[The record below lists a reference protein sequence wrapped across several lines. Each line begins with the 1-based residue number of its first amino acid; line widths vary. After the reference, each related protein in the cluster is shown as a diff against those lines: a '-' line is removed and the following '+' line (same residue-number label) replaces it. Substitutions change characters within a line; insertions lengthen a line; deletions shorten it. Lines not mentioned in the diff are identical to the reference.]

1 MISRLY
7 RLGSHLL
14 CLSCV
19 WIATGPTVQAQS
31 WLGFNAAVPK
41 VAPGYGGGVAVNA
54 PGVAP
59 SYPPTGFPTASPT
72 GLSSAS
78 PTLVPTTK
86 QWKLGV
92 VVRNTDLGAIVQ
104 TVEPNSAAQTAGII
118 PGDSIIAVSGT
129 RIGEFDGRVVDI
141 GEEIKR
147 YVDSL
152 GRVPL
157 LIQDSRTRALRSSV
171 VTLTST
177 ATALSGTVSLADR
190 GSLPLGS
197 VLTVQLQNLTRPF
210 YEVAGGKTVL
220 KAEGSGP
227 FRFDLFIDPRFL
239 TPSDQYQ
246 LTAFVSSN
254 NQVVYNL
261 RQPVLVPVQGLN
273 QLYNLALERPYT
285 PSPASVATT
294 PNSVPANS
302 FPATSF
308 PATSFPT
315 TGLPPPGGAGVVTAS
330 LPAAPSLPGQV
341 STDALN
347 QVFVSLLGRQPS
359 SRELIAWQDYMQ
371 QGHTLNDVA
380 AKIMASPQF
389 RERYATDQAYVQ
401 QVIQTLTGKL
411 ATSNDVN
418 YWVGRMTALGSPEK
432 MIAELTAQKR

>member
-14 CLSCV
+14 GLICV
-19 WIATGPTVQAQS
+19 WIATGTTLQAQS

-59 SYPPTGFPTASPT
+59 SLPPTGFPTASPT

-177 ATALSGTVSLADR
+177 ATALSGSVSLADR

-197 VLTVQLQNLTRPF
+197 VLTIQLQNLTRPF

-227 FRFDLFIDPRFL
+227 FRFDLFIDPRYL

-246 LTAFVSSN
+246 LIAFVSSN

-273 QLYNLALERPYT
+273 QLYNLALERPYQAPPT
-285 PSPASVATT
+285 SVATT
-294 PNSVPANS
+294 PNS
-302 FPATSF
+302 FP
-308 PATSFPT
+308 PI
-315 TGLPPPGGAGVVTAS
+315 GAGVVTAS

-418 YWVGRMTALGSPEK
+418 YWVGRMTTLGSPEK

>member
-1 MISRLY
+1 MTSRLY

-41 VAPGYGGGVAVNA
+41 VAPGYGGGVSVNA

-59 SYPPTGFPTASPT
+59 SYPPTGVPAAGPT

-157 LIQDSRTRALRSSV
+157 LIQDSRTRALRASV

-177 ATALSGTVSLADR
+177 ATALSGSVSLADR

-220 KAEGSGP
+220 KAEGTGP
-227 FRFDLFIDPRFL
+227 FRFDLFIDPRYL

-285 PSPASVATT
+285 PPPASVATT
-294 PNSVPANS
+294 PNSFPANS
-302 FPATSF
+302 FTANSFNPA
-308 PATSFPT
+308 
-315 TGLPPPGGAGVVTAS
+315 GAGVVTAS

-371 QGHTLNDVA
+371 QGHTLNEVA

-432 MIAELTAQKR
+432 MIAELTAQKK

>member
-1 MISRLY
+1 
-7 RLGSHLL
+7 
-14 CLSCV
+14 
-19 WIATGPTVQAQS
+19 
-31 WLGFNAAVPK
+31 
-41 VAPGYGGGVAVNA
+41 
-54 PGVAP
+54 
-59 SYPPTGFPTASPT
+59 
-72 GLSSAS
+72 
-78 PTLVPTTK
+78 
-86 QWKLGV
+86 
-92 VVRNTDLGAIVQ
+92 
-104 TVEPNSAAQTAGII
+104 
-118 PGDSIIAVSGT
+118 
-129 RIGEFDGRVVDI
+129 
-141 GEEIKR
+141 
-147 YVDSL
+147 
-152 GRVPL
+152 
-157 LIQDSRTRALRSSV
+157 
-171 VTLTST
+171 
-177 ATALSGTVSLADR
+177 LADR
-190 GSLPLGS
+190 GSLPIGS
-197 VLTVQLQNLTRPF
+197 VLTIQLQNLTRPF

-220 KAEGSGP
+220 KAEGTGP
-227 FRFDLFIDPRFL
+227 FRFDLFIDPRYL

-285 PSPASVATT
+285 PPPASVATT
-294 PNSVPANS
+294 PNSFTPV
-302 FPATSF
+302 
-308 PATSFPT
+308 
-315 TGLPPPGGAGVVTAS
+315 GGGVVTAS

-432 MIAELTAQKR
+432 MIAELTAQKK

>member
-1 MISRLY
+1 MTSRLY

-41 VAPGYGGGVAVNA
+41 VAPGYGGGVTVNA

-177 ATALSGTVSLADR
+177 ATALSGSVSLADR
-190 GSLPLGS
+190 GSLPIGS
-197 VLTVQLQNLTRPF
+197 VLTIQLQNLTRPF

-220 KAEGSGP
+220 KAEGTGP
-227 FRFDLFIDPRFL
+227 FRFDLFIDPRYL

-285 PSPASVATT
+285 PPPASVATT
-294 PNSVPANS
+294 PNSFPANSLPANS
-302 FPATSF
+302 FTANSF
-308 PATSFPT
+308 NPV
-315 TGLPPPGGAGVVTAS
+315 GGGVVTAS
-330 LPAAPSLPGQV
+330 LPAVPSLPGQV

-371 QGHTLNDVA
+371 QGHTLNEVA

-432 MIAELTAQKR
+432 MIAELTAQKK

>member
-1 MISRLY
+1 
-7 RLGSHLL
+7 
-14 CLSCV
+14 
-19 WIATGPTVQAQS
+19 
-31 WLGFNAAVPK
+31 
-41 VAPGYGGGVAVNA
+41 
-54 PGVAP
+54 
-59 SYPPTGFPTASPT
+59 
-72 GLSSAS
+72 
-78 PTLVPTTK
+78 LVPTTK

-104 TVEPNSAAQTAGII
+104 TVEPNSAAQAAGII

-177 ATALSGTVSLADR
+177 ATALSGSVSLADR
-190 GSLPLGS
+190 GSLPIGS
-197 VLTVQLQNLTRPF
+197 VLTIQLQNLTRPF

-220 KAEGSGP
+220 KAEGTGP
-227 FRFDLFIDPRFL
+227 FRFDLFIDPRYL

-285 PSPASVATT
+285 PPPASVATT
-294 PNSVPANS
+294 PNSFTPV
-302 FPATSF
+302 
-308 PATSFPT
+308 
-315 TGLPPPGGAGVVTAS
+315 GGGVVTAS

-432 MIAELTAQKR
+432 MIAELTAQKK

>member
-1 MISRLY
+1 
-7 RLGSHLL
+7 
-14 CLSCV
+14 
-19 WIATGPTVQAQS
+19 
-31 WLGFNAAVPK
+31 
-41 VAPGYGGGVAVNA
+41 
-54 PGVAP
+54 
-59 SYPPTGFPTASPT
+59 
-72 GLSSAS
+72 
-78 PTLVPTTK
+78 LVPTTK

-177 ATALSGTVSLADR
+177 ATALSGSVSLADR

-197 VLTVQLQNLTRPF
+197 VLTIQLQNLTRPF

-227 FRFDLFIDPRFL
+227 FRFDLFIDPRYL

-246 LTAFVSSN
+246 LIAFVSSN

-273 QLYNLALERPYT
+273 QLYNLALERPYQAPPT
-285 PSPASVATT
+285 SVATT
-294 PNSVPANS
+294 PNS
-302 FPATSF
+302 FP
-308 PATSFPT
+308 PI
-315 TGLPPPGGAGVVTAS
+315 GAGVVTAS

-418 YWVGRMTALGSPEK
+418 YWVGRMTTLGSPEK

>member
-19 WIATGPTVQAQS
+19 WIATGTTLQAQS

-59 SYPPTGFPTASPT
+59 SLPPTGFPTASPT

-177 ATALSGTVSLADR
+177 ATALSGSVSLADR

-197 VLTVQLQNLTRPF
+197 VLTIQLQNLTRPF

-227 FRFDLFIDPRFL
+227 FRFDLFIDPRYL

-246 LTAFVSSN
+246 LIAFVSSN

-273 QLYNLALERPYT
+273 QLYNLALERPYQAPPT
-285 PSPASVATT
+285 SVATT
-294 PNSVPANS
+294 PNS
-302 FPATSF
+302 FP
-308 PATSFPT
+308 PI
-315 TGLPPPGGAGVVTAS
+315 GAGVVTAS

-418 YWVGRMTALGSPEK
+418 YWVGRMTTLGSPEK

>member
-1 MISRLY
+1 MTSRLY

-19 WIATGPTVQAQS
+19 WIAIGTTVQAQS

-41 VAPGYGGGVAVNA
+41 VAPGYGGGVAVNT

-104 TVEPNSAAQTAGII
+104 TVEPNSAAQAAGII

-177 ATALSGTVSLADR
+177 ATALSGSVSLADR
-190 GSLPLGS
+190 GSLPIGS
-197 VLTVQLQNLTRPF
+197 VLTIQLQNLTRPF

-220 KAEGSGP
+220 KAEGTGP
-227 FRFDLFIDPRFL
+227 FRFDLFIDPRYL

-273 QLYNLALERPYT
+273 QLYNLSLERPYT
-285 PSPASVATT
+285 PPPASVATT
-294 PNSVPANS
+294 PNSFPANS
-302 FPATSF
+302 FTPV
-308 PATSFPT
+308 
-315 TGLPPPGGAGVVTAS
+315 GGGVVTAS

-432 MIAELTAQKR
+432 MIAELTAQKK

>member
-1 MISRLY
+1 MTSRLY

-41 VAPGYGGGVAVNA
+41 VAPGYGGGVAVNT

-59 SYPPTGFPTASPT
+59 SYPPTGIPAASPS

-104 TVEPNSAAQTAGII
+104 TVEPNSAAQAAGII

-177 ATALSGTVSLADR
+177 ATALSGSVSLADR
-190 GSLPLGS
+190 GSLPIGS
-197 VLTVQLQNLTRPF
+197 VLTIQLQNLTRPF

-220 KAEGSGP
+220 KAEGTGP
-227 FRFDLFIDPRFL
+227 FRFDLFIDPRYL

-285 PSPASVATT
+285 PPPASVATT
-294 PNSVPANS
+294 PNSFPANS
-302 FPATSF
+302 FPANSF
-308 PATSFPT
+308 NSA
-315 TGLPPPGGAGVVTAS
+315 GGGVVTAS

-432 MIAELTAQKR
+432 MIAELTAQKK

>member
-41 VAPGYGGGVAVNA
+41 VAPGYGAGVAVNA
-54 PGVAP
+54 PGVA
-59 SYPPTGFPTASPT
+59 PTGFPTASPT

-78 PTLVPTTK
+78 PTLVPTSK

-92 VVRNTDLGAIVQ
+92 VVRNTELGAIVQ
-104 TVEPNSAAQTAGII
+104 TVEPNSAAQAAGII

-157 LIQDSRTRALRSSV
+157 LIHDSRTRALRSSV
-171 VTLTST
+171 VTLTSA
-177 ATALSGTVSLADR
+177 ATALSGSVSLADR

-197 VLTVQLQNLTRPF
+197 VLTIQLQNLTRPF

-220 KAEGSGP
+220 KAEGTGP
-227 FRFDLFIDPRFL
+227 FRFDLFIDPRYL

-285 PSPASVATT
+285 PPPASLAAT
-294 PNSVPANS
+294 PNGFPTTSVPT
-302 FPATSF
+302 TSF
-308 PATSFPT
+308 PA
-315 TGLPPPGGAGVVTAS
+315 GGGAGVVTAS

-418 YWVGRMTALGSPEK
+418 YWVGRMTTLGSPEK
-432 MIAELTAQKR
+432 MIAELTAQKK

>member
-1 MISRLY
+1 MTSRLY

-41 VAPGYGGGVAVNA
+41 VAPGYGGGVAVNT

-59 SYPPTGFPTASPT
+59 SYPPTGIPAASPS

-104 TVEPNSAAQTAGII
+104 TVEPNSAAQAAGII

-177 ATALSGTVSLADR
+177 ATALSGSVSLADR

-220 KAEGSGP
+220 KAEGTGP
-227 FRFDLFIDPRFL
+227 FRFDLFIDPRYL

-273 QLYNLALERPYT
+273 QLYNLALDRPYT
-285 PSPASVATT
+285 PPPASVATT
-294 PNSVPANS
+294 PNSFPANS
-302 FPATSF
+302 FPANSF
-308 PATSFPT
+308 NSA
-315 TGLPPPGGAGVVTAS
+315 GGGVVTAS

-371 QGHTLNDVA
+371 QGHTLNEVA

-432 MIAELTAQKR
+432 MIAELTAQKK

>member
-1 MISRLY
+1 MTSRLY

-19 WIATGPTVQAQS
+19 WIAIGTTVQAQS

-41 VAPGYGGGVAVNA
+41 VAPGYGGGVSVNA

-59 SYPPTGFPTASPT
+59 SYPPTGVPAAGPT

-92 VVRNTDLGAIVQ
+92 VVRNTELGAIVQ

-157 LIQDSRTRALRSSV
+157 LIQDSRTRALRASV

-177 ATALSGTVSLADR
+177 ATALSGSVSLADR

-220 KAEGSGP
+220 KAEGTGP
-227 FRFDLFIDPRFL
+227 FRFDLFIDPRYL

-285 PSPASVATT
+285 PPPASVATT
-294 PNSVPANS
+294 PNSFPANS
-302 FPATSF
+302 FTANSFNPA
-308 PATSFPT
+308 
-315 TGLPPPGGAGVVTAS
+315 GAGVVTAS

-371 QGHTLNDVA
+371 QGHTLNEVA

-432 MIAELTAQKR
+432 MIAELTAQKK

>member
-14 CLSCV
+14 GLTCV
-19 WIATGPTVQAQS
+19 WIATGTTLQAQS

-59 SYPPTGFPTASPT
+59 SLPPTGFPTASPT

-177 ATALSGTVSLADR
+177 ATALSGSVSLADR

-197 VLTVQLQNLTRPF
+197 VLTIQLQNLTRPF

-227 FRFDLFIDPRFL
+227 FRFDLFIDPRYL

-246 LTAFVSSN
+246 LIAFVSSN

-273 QLYNLALERPYT
+273 QLYNLALERPYQAPPT
-285 PSPASVATT
+285 SVATT
-294 PNSVPANS
+294 PNS
-302 FPATSF
+302 FP
-308 PATSFPT
+308 PI
-315 TGLPPPGGAGVVTAS
+315 GAGVVTAS

-418 YWVGRMTALGSPEK
+418 YWVGRMTTLGSPEK

>member
-14 CLSCV
+14 GLTCV
-19 WIATGPTVQAQS
+19 WIATGTTLQAQS

-41 VAPGYGGGVAVNA
+41 VAPGYGGGVAVNS

-59 SYPPTGFPTASPT
+59 SLPPTGFPTASPT

-177 ATALSGTVSLADR
+177 ATALSGSVSLADR

-197 VLTVQLQNLTRPF
+197 VLTIQLQNLTRPF

-227 FRFDLFIDPRFL
+227 FRFDLFIDPRYL

-246 LTAFVSSN
+246 LIAFVSSN

-273 QLYNLALERPYT
+273 QLYNLALERPYQAPPT
-285 PSPASVATT
+285 SVATT
-294 PNSVPANS
+294 PNS
-302 FPATSF
+302 FP
-308 PATSFPT
+308 PI
-315 TGLPPPGGAGVVTAS
+315 GAGVVTAS

-418 YWVGRMTALGSPEK
+418 YWVGRMTTLGSPEK

>member
-1 MISRLY
+1 MTSRLY

-19 WIATGPTVQAQS
+19 WIAIGTTAQAQS

-41 VAPGYGGGVAVNA
+41 VAPGYGGGVSVNA

-59 SYPPTGFPTASPT
+59 SYPPTGVPAAGPT

-157 LIQDSRTRALRSSV
+157 LIQDSRTRALRASV

-177 ATALSGTVSLADR
+177 ATALSGSVSLADR

-220 KAEGSGP
+220 KAEGTGP
-227 FRFDLFIDPRFL
+227 FRFDLFIDPRYL

-273 QLYNLALERPYT
+273 QLYNLALERPYS
-285 PSPASVATT
+285 PPPASVATT
-294 PNSVPANS
+294 PNSFPANS
-302 FPATSF
+302 FTANSFNPA
-308 PATSFPT
+308 
-315 TGLPPPGGAGVVTAS
+315 GAGVVTAS
-330 LPAAPSLPGQV
+330 LPAATSLPGQV

-371 QGHTLNDVA
+371 QGHTLNEVA

-432 MIAELTAQKR
+432 MIAELTAQKK

>member
-1 MISRLY
+1 MTSRLY

-41 VAPGYGGGVAVNA
+41 VAPGYGGGVTVNA

-157 LIQDSRTRALRSSV
+157 LIQDSRTRALRASV

-177 ATALSGTVSLADR
+177 ATALSGSVSLADR

-220 KAEGSGP
+220 KAEGTGP
-227 FRFDLFIDPRFL
+227 FRFDLFIDPRYL

-273 QLYNLALERPYT
+273 QLYNLVLERPYT
-285 PSPASVATT
+285 PPPASVATT
-294 PNSVPANS
+294 PNSFPANS
-302 FPATSF
+302 FPANSF
-308 PATSFPT
+308 TTNSLPAS
-315 TGLPPPGGAGVVTAS
+315 GGGVVTAS
-330 LPAAPSLPGQV
+330 LPAVPSLPGQV

-432 MIAELTAQKR
+432 MIAELTAQK

>member
-1 MISRLY
+1 MTSRLY

-19 WIATGPTVQAQS
+19 WIAIGATVQAQS

-41 VAPGYGGGVAVNA
+41 VAPGYGGGVTVNA

-157 LIQDSRTRALRSSV
+157 LIQDSRTRALRASV

-177 ATALSGTVSLADR
+177 ATALSGSVSLADR

-220 KAEGSGP
+220 KAEGTGP
-227 FRFDLFIDPRFL
+227 FRFDLFIDPRYL

-273 QLYNLALERPYT
+273 QLYNLVLDRPYT
-285 PSPASVATT
+285 PPPASVATT
-294 PNSVPANS
+294 PNSFPANS
-302 FPATSF
+302 FPANSF
-308 PATSFPT
+308 TTNSLPAS
-315 TGLPPPGGAGVVTAS
+315 GGGVVTAS
-330 LPAAPSLPGQV
+330 LPAVPSLPGQV

-371 QGHTLNDVA
+371 QGHTLNEVA

-432 MIAELTAQKR
+432 MIAELTAQKK

>member
-1 MISRLY
+1 
-7 RLGSHLL
+7 
-14 CLSCV
+14 
-19 WIATGPTVQAQS
+19 
-31 WLGFNAAVPK
+31 
-41 VAPGYGGGVAVNA
+41 
-54 PGVAP
+54 
-59 SYPPTGFPTASPT
+59 
-72 GLSSAS
+72 
-78 PTLVPTTK
+78 LVPTTK

-104 TVEPNSAAQTAGII
+104 TVEPNSAAQAAGII

-177 ATALSGTVSLADR
+177 ATALSGSVSLADR
-190 GSLPLGS
+190 GSLPIGS
-197 VLTVQLQNLTRPF
+197 VLTIQLQNLTRPF

-220 KAEGSGP
+220 KAEGTGP
-227 FRFDLFIDPRFL
+227 FRFDLFIDPRYL

-285 PSPASVATT
+285 PPPASVATT
-294 PNSVPANS
+294 PNNFTPV
-302 FPATSF
+302 
-308 PATSFPT
+308 
-315 TGLPPPGGAGVVTAS
+315 GGGVVTAS

-432 MIAELTAQKR
+432 MIAELTAQKK

>member
-1 MISRLY
+1 
-7 RLGSHLL
+7 
-14 CLSCV
+14 
-19 WIATGPTVQAQS
+19 
-31 WLGFNAAVPK
+31 
-41 VAPGYGGGVAVNA
+41 
-54 PGVAP
+54 
-59 SYPPTGFPTASPT
+59 
-72 GLSSAS
+72 
-78 PTLVPTTK
+78 LVPTTK

-177 ATALSGTVSLADR
+177 ATALSGSVSLADR
-190 GSLPLGS
+190 GSLPIGS
-197 VLTVQLQNLTRPF
+197 VLTIQLQNLTRPF

-220 KAEGSGP
+220 KAEGTGP
-227 FRFDLFIDPRFL
+227 FRFDLFIDPRYL

-285 PSPASVATT
+285 PPPASVATT
-294 PNSVPANS
+294 PNSFTPV
-302 FPATSF
+302 
-308 PATSFPT
+308 
-315 TGLPPPGGAGVVTAS
+315 GGGVVTAS

-432 MIAELTAQKR
+432 MIAELTAQKK

>member
-1 MISRLY
+1 MTSRLY

-41 VAPGYGGGVAVNA
+41 VAPGYGGGVTVNA

-157 LIQDSRTRALRSSV
+157 LIQDSRTRALRASV

-177 ATALSGTVSLADR
+177 ATALSGSVSLADR

-220 KAEGSGP
+220 KAEGTGP
-227 FRFDLFIDPRFL
+227 FRFDLFIDPRYL

-285 PSPASVATT
+285 PPPASVATT
-294 PNSVPANS
+294 PNSFPANS
-302 FPATSF
+302 FTANSFNPA
-308 PATSFPT
+308 
-315 TGLPPPGGAGVVTAS
+315 GAGVVTAS

-411 ATSNDVN
+411 ATSNDIN

-432 MIAELTAQKR
+432 MIAELTAQKK

>member
-1 MISRLY
+1 MTSRLY

-41 VAPGYGGGVAVNA
+41 VAPGYGGGVTVNA

-59 SYPPTGFPTASPT
+59 SYPPTGVPAAGPT

-118 PGDSIIAVSGT
+118 RGDSIIAVSGT

-177 ATALSGTVSLADR
+177 ATALSGSVSLADR

-220 KAEGSGP
+220 KAEGTGP
-227 FRFDLFIDPRFL
+227 FRFDLFIDPRYL

-285 PSPASVATT
+285 PPPASVATT
-294 PNSVPANS
+294 PNS

-308 PATSFPT
+308 PATSFPAT
-315 TGLPPPGGAGVVTAS
+315 SFNSAGGGVVTAS

-418 YWVGRMTALGSPEK
+418 YWVGRLTALGSPEK
-432 MIAELTAQKR
+432 MIAELTAQKK

>member
-1 MISRLY
+1 MTSRLY

-41 VAPGYGGGVAVNA
+41 VAPGYGGGVTVNA

-59 SYPPTGFPTASPT
+59 SVPPTGFPTASPT

-171 VTLTST
+171 VTLTSA
-177 ATALSGTVSLADR
+177 ATALSGSVSLADR
-190 GSLPLGS
+190 GSLPIGS
-197 VLTVQLQNLTRPF
+197 VLTIQLQNLTRPF

-220 KAEGSGP
+220 KAEGTGP
-227 FRFDLFIDPRFL
+227 FRFDLFIDPRYL

-273 QLYNLALERPYT
+273 QLYNLALDRPYT
-285 PSPASVATT
+285 PPPASVATT
-294 PNSVPANS
+294 PNSFPANS
-302 FPATSF
+302 FPANSF
-308 PATSFPT
+308 TPV
-315 TGLPPPGGAGVVTAS
+315 GGGVVTAS

>member
-1 MISRLY
+1 MTSRLY
-7 RLGSHLL
+7 WLGSHLL

-41 VAPGYGGGVAVNA
+41 VAPGYGGGVTVNA

-157 LIQDSRTRALRSSV
+157 LIQDSRTRALRASV

-177 ATALSGTVSLADR
+177 ATALSGSVSLADR

-220 KAEGSGP
+220 KAEGTGP
-227 FRFDLFIDPRFL
+227 FRFDLFIDPRYL

-273 QLYNLALERPYT
+273 QLYNLVLDRPYM
-285 PSPASVATT
+285 PPPASVATT
-294 PNSVPANS
+294 PNSFPANS
-302 FPATSF
+302 FPANSF
-308 PATSFPT
+308 TTNSLPAS
-315 TGLPPPGGAGVVTAS
+315 GGGVVTAS

-432 MIAELTAQKR
+432 MIAELTAQKK

>member
-1 MISRLY
+1 MTSRLY

-19 WIATGPTVQAQS
+19 WIAIGTTVQAQS

-41 VAPGYGGGVAVNA
+41 VAPGYGGGVSVNA

-59 SYPPTGFPTASPT
+59 SYPPTGVPAAGPT

-157 LIQDSRTRALRSSV
+157 LIQDSRTRALRASV

-177 ATALSGTVSLADR
+177 ATALSGSVSLADR

-220 KAEGSGP
+220 KAEGTGP
-227 FRFDLFIDPRFL
+227 FRFDLFIDPRYL

-273 QLYNLALERPYT
+273 QLYNLALDRPYT
-285 PSPASVATT
+285 PPPASVATT
-294 PNSVPANS
+294 PNSFPANS
-302 FPATSF
+302 FPANSF
-308 PATSFPT
+308 NPA
-315 TGLPPPGGAGVVTAS
+315 GASVVTAS

-371 QGHTLNDVA
+371 QGHTLNEVA

-418 YWVGRMTALGSPEK
+418 YWVGRLTALGSPEK
-432 MIAELTAQKR
+432 MIAELTAQKK

>member
-1 MISRLY
+1 MTSRHY
-7 RLGSHLL
+7 RLGLHLL
-14 CLSCV
+14 SCCCL
-19 WIATGPTVQAQS
+19 WIAIGPIGQAQS

-41 VAPGYGGGVAVNA
+41 VAPGYGSGVTVNA

-59 SYPPTGFPTASPT
+59 SIPSTPTAYPA
-72 GLSSAS
+72 GLSPAA

-86 QWKLGV
+86 LWKLGV
-92 VVRNTDLGAIVQ
+92 VVRNTDVGAIVQ
-104 TVEPNSAAQTAGII
+104 TVEPNSAAQTAGIL

-129 RIGEFDGRVVDI
+129 RIGEFDGRVVEI

-171 VTLTST
+171 VTLTSA
-177 ATALSGTVSLADR
+177 ATALSGSVSLADR
-190 GSLPLGS
+190 GSLPIGS
-197 VLTVQLQNLTRPF
+197 VLTIQLQNLTRPF

-220 KAEGSGP
+220 KAEGPGP
-227 FRFDLFIDPRFL
+227 FRFDLFIDPRYL
-239 TPSDQYQ
+239 TPTDQYQ

-285 PSPASVATT
+285 PA
-294 PNSVPANS
+294 
-302 FPATSF
+302 
-308 PATSFPT
+308 PT
-315 TGLPPPGGAGVVTAS
+315 TIATNPINTTTFNSGVVTAS

-347 QVFVSLLGRQPS
+347 QIFVSLLGRQPS

-371 QGHTLNDVA
+371 QGHTLNEVA

-418 YWVGRMTALGSPEK
+418 YWVGRMTTLGSPEK
-432 MIAELTAQKR
+432 MIAELMAQKK

>member
-1 MISRLY
+1 MTSRLY

-19 WIATGPTVQAQS
+19 WIAIGTTVQAQS

-41 VAPGYGGGVAVNA
+41 VAPGYGGGVSVNA

-59 SYPPTGFPTASPT
+59 SYPPTGVPAAGPT

-92 VVRNTDLGAIVQ
+92 VVRNTELGAIVQ

-157 LIQDSRTRALRSSV
+157 LIQDSRTRALRASV

-177 ATALSGTVSLADR
+177 ATALSGSVSLADR

-220 KAEGSGP
+220 KAEGTGP
-227 FRFDLFIDPRFL
+227 FRFDLFIDPRYL

-285 PSPASVATT
+285 PPPASVATT
-294 PNSVPANS
+294 PNSFPANS
-302 FPATSF
+302 FTA
-308 PATSFPT
+308 
-315 TGLPPPGGAGVVTAS
+315 TGLPPPGGGGVVTAS

-432 MIAELTAQKR
+432 MIAELTAQKK